1 MGKVFTTDELY
12 AIMRGEQQNQQTPQD
27 ASAAMNDR
35 VSERNAQRRAEK
47 LEGVQAKTAGYANG
61 TKPTTAGSV
70 NEGAGEEKPKSAEID
85 LSPKQNV
92 TGNALYDQW
101 REAMTGRL
109 GKDFEARTEAPLR
122 QAQRSVISFNG
133 DGSFNA
139 GQTALNAVAGMK
151 QFKAAPRPDDTR
163 YSDEYNKVLMDEYKA
178 QGGTTFFGLALN
190 AKLYNQID
198 EELSQ
203 KYKPV
208 SYTKDR
214 AEIPEHMKQEEI
226 VQNAQ
231 SARDIANEYGA
242 GTAYI
247 EGSGTQKNA
256 SDFVKK
262 YQDMSFGRKM
272 LNTAGN
278 AVLNYGLDFASAG
291 LTAADALSGGRLGT
305 GTGKVP
311 SIYSMLNFAQNAG
324 SGLAGEAFSSMRE
337 SSSWLGKLV
346 LDLEHTAVEQTLD
359 RLIGGGAGSLVPM
372 GIRVFGSGSQ
382 EAEDEG
388 RSIGKRVLTG
398 AVRGGIE
405 IATEKMSGIGGSWRG
420 TGYGDAVFNSLD
432 RWVAKKT
439 NSELLG
445 TLAQA
450 FGGEAAEEML
460 SDVLNPIADRIFNLS
475 DGDTSFFE
483 DVWGDGQL
491 LYDGLLGG
499 LAGLG
504 GGGETYLRAGAT
516 ARGMGIDIATYK
528 AAQRIAENDA
538 LRKKFEEYTGVELSD
553 DADTAITQAAVL
565 LTNEQASTSG
575 VNARDI
581 EDYAREGRRAV
592 EEATPI
598 QQATPA
604 EVQNAAPTQQTAPAA
619 SAESRAPAQGAQ
631 YPQGT
636 QEARPEAPGRTKTTR
651 EQREAAKA
659 QAVDDFSNAQVQ
671 YYEEHG
677 WDAALPKELETKNM
691 SKWVKARTAAV
702 LEENAARASREAKAT
717 PEAEEQAAIEKT
729 GADYLAEAAGLSK
742 GVEAPQTRTEA
753 QGDNPAP
760 ARAQEAKQAGSDE
773 LNSALNGNDAGTK
786 AESKVR
792 EELAPTEQAEK
803 EKAEAKEQAW
813 AEYEDAVRRYW
824 RENPLA
830 NSLPKALEN
839 GTQWVEGRIDTILKR
854 NAANSEKDRY
864 ISYIDEIEAKAPDM
878 TERAER
884 NKADAFSAVPRDS
897 AIKAGQAE
905 SNRFERENVT
915 AAAEQA
921 PVNKAD
927 YRRGRESYYSSREEP
942 ANPRLG
948 RQHRD
953 EFGWKKHDPAQDEDL
968 ISAKPDYIIDP
979 ELRAAGNG
987 IDARAA
993 QALDMLRSGAAPSE
1007 VFNELG
1013 VVVKA
1018 NGDITDGIGGNV
1030 LWRSPKKG
1038 EKNGQAGSNA
1048 ENTVGGKSSGAL
1060 EAGVSG
1066 DVGRGAEGVGSR
1078 AQKNARS
1085 WEELND
1091 GERKAAREIIRR
1103 RTEVE
1108 SEEADDLHLA
1118 YDSDEELIEDIY
1130 ASYTEGDISLEQK
1143 WTSYF
1148 GDMGELADELNAAL
1162 GGKRAASESERVYVD
1177 DYGSEYDPESGRTT
1191 RTAEEIQDERETHIS
1206 DDLYYTLRA
1215 EDRLTIDNAKEW
1227 AQWQRKREEQQREQ
1241 RTGVSDET
1249 AWKDAEAE
1257 YGSKSHDTIHK
1268 ATQKA
1273 AEAKTFLEDEG
1284 FRNSLSDKAKEKVS
1298 GAVAEFKDKLK
1309 GLGTGHVS
1317 FSEFAEYYKSLK
1329 DSSILGDLYSE
1340 RVNEQI
1346 QITRELAEE
1355 AYKDPNTYNVEK
1367 YRRAAVKSAQ
1377 MASHYVGK
1385 ANRVRTQLSELNSA
1399 VAANGS
1405 KRKPSEVG
1413 RTEKRGDRS
1422 RSALEKAIA
1431 KFIRWQIMPRQMF
1444 QMIDGFKFW
1453 EKGAGY
1459 RMADTIENAAA
1470 KNQTVLVEAN
1480 DFFADVVN
1488 MKGYRDFATG
1498 RSRTDVK
1505 LGESTLTMA
1514 EAVSLYKIIKTMGG
1528 PSSYRVQSVDG
1539 FALKNGKDKPIMIKA
1554 EPENIRKLYD
1564 SLETAISGDEVASAY
1579 VKAFESMAEKLGKE
1593 TQATAM
1599 SIDGTDSFLFGPGG
1613 YFPLTYAKTENGNFE
1628 WDKADS
1634 KDFGVPDFKNLKER
1648 TRSAGGYVSIAP
1660 VVEVTD
1666 GYIRRAA
1673 DYIAFGELADTFS
1686 MMEYM
1691 HTFGMPTLTDTVERE
1706 MGSEYGSWMK
1716 NYVRD
1721 VQDLNQTR
1729 AKSRDNWWQKLN
1741 HNFQTAVL
1749 IGNPGTPFKQKGS
1762 MWLAMSEL
1770 DPRAVAKAAV
1780 TSLAPGNKQIK
1791 GAKQNNPLLRFRAMG
1806 NIDASITDALQDQNT
1821 LFGRMAANSKLLK
1834 QVQSWIP
1841 KADVNEIGKIY
1852 LASCYDVQM
1861 KNPGIDVKS
1870 EEFGRKVDET
1880 FQRASMRT
1888 QSQYTMN
1895 MRDEISR
1902 GDSALLKALTMFQTQ
1917 QRTTANSMLT
1927 AVEEARAAKGTEH
1940 AAKANKA
1947 LRNAAAGFIASNVAY
1962 AAMNVL
1968 ASSLRHKL
1976 KQFRDDD
1983 DEEQRIDPA
1992 KLAAAIGKGFA
2003 EGVGGTV
2010 LFGDTATNF
2019 VLSLATGET
2028 FYENGIGAIGAIED
2042 AAGAII
2048 GLTQNPTADNIRKAA
2063 GGLANIAG
2071 IPLNNAYT
2079 VLNSVAMYTADIV
2092 NAIGRSKESGDIIG
2106 ELIKGTSAAD
2116 IAGKRRADLYSI
2128 SDAST
2133 DDILKAVDSIRK
2145 AMDKFSPDQFT
2156 YTDEDG
2162 TEVSYELTEAE
2173 KKQYREDAET
2183 AYSTGLDALLGTLGY
2198 DKLSSE
2204 AKDDVGAQIKSY
2216 ARNAAERDYLDG
2228 KGLDHDT
2235 GTPVWETTVPEK
2247 DIPSYLVGKEIL
2259 SASGKKAGYDAIDYL
2274 IGRFDK
2280 LQPSVQQQLKE
2291 SDSLNVNKLL
2301 YADAL
2306 GIGAKS
2312 WYDTKKAVEDGAE
2325 KLGETDVSKAISVYN
2340 SMKGKSDSEI
2350 LNSMKTQ
2357 ILPESGGKLPTVI
2370 RRIEAYNKVAG
2381 NSANLGKWLNLMAE
2395 LNDADENSSIS
2406 KDDVYAAWSNM
2417 GLGENASYAGIT
2429 RDDFYNL
2436 VKGKGGYA
2444 SNEDYAT
2451 QFDEVY
2457 AALVPEKVTEKA
2469 RLSGTVRTAE
2479 ERPTWSDRKA
2489 ALEQLKRKQK

>member
-1 MGKVFTTDELY
+1 MAKQSFDEY
-12 AIMRGEQQNQQTPQD
+12 ARDLVQRVSGGAQQTPQD

-35 VSERNAQRRAEK
+35 VSEKNAQRRTEK
-47 LEGVQAKTAGYANG
+47 LEGVQAKTAGYAND
-61 TKPTTAGSV
+61 TNPTTAGSV
-70 NEGAGEEKPKSAEID
+70 NEGVGEEKPKSAGID

-139 GQTALNAVAGMK
+139 GQTALNAVTGMK

-178 QGGTTFFGLALN
+178 RGGTTFFGLALN

-214 AEIPEHMKQEEI
+214 AEIPERMKQEEI

-247 EGSGTQKNA
+247 EGSDTQKNA
-256 SDFVKK
+256 SDFAKK
-262 YQDMSFGRKM
+262 YKDMSFGRKM

-291 LTAADALSGGRLGT
+291 LTAADALSGGSLGN
-305 GTGKVP
+305 GAGKAP

-538 LRKKFEEYTGVELSD
+538 LRKKFEEYTDVELSD

-581 EDYAREGRRAV
+581 EDYAREGRRAA

-604 EVQNAAPTQQTAPAA
+604 EVQNAAPTQQAAPAETQA
-619 SAESRAPAQGAQ
+619 ATPIQETAEATQSARETEQHSQN
-631 YPQGT
+631 PQDT
-636 QEARPEAPGRTKTTR
+636 DTREARPSILERARTAR
-651 EQREAAKA
+651 AQRKAAEA
-659 QAVDDFSNAQVQ
+659 QAIEEHSAAQIQ

-677 WDAALPKELETKNM
+677 WEAALPKELELKNM
-691 SKWVKARTAAV
+691 GKWVKARTAAI
-702 LEENAARASREAKAT
+702 LEENAARASSEAEAT
-717 PEAEEQAAIEKT
+717 PQDSAQQ
-729 GADYLAEAAGLSK
+729 
-742 GVEAPQTRTEA
+742 PQTRTEA

-773 LNSALNGNDAGTK
+773 LNSALNGNDAATK
-786 AESKVR
+786 AESKAQ
-792 EELAPTEQAEK
+792 EEFVPIQQAEK
-803 EKAEAKEQAW
+803 EKAEANEQAW

-854 NAANSEKDRY
+854 NAANSEKNRY

-884 NKADAFSAVPRDS
+884 NKADAFSAAPRDS

-942 ANPRLG
+942 ADPRLG
-948 RQHRD
+948 RQNRD

-993 QALDMLRSGAAPSE
+993 QALDMLRNGAAPSE

-1018 NGDITDGIGGNV
+1018 NGDITDGIGGDV

-1038 EKNGQAGSNA
+1038 EKNGQVGSNA
-1048 ENTVGGKSSGAL
+1048 GNNTVREEYRGA
-1060 EAGVSG
+1060 ETGVSG
-1066 DVGRGAEGVGSR
+1066 DVGRGTEGVGSG

-1085 WEELND
+1085 WEKLDNR
-1091 GERKAAREIIRR
+1091 ERETAREIIQKKLD
-1103 RTEVE
+1103 
-1108 SEEADDLHLA
+1108 AA
-1118 YDSDEELIEDIY
+1118 DSDEAYDMREIYGDDGELARAIY
-1130 ASYTEGDISLEQK
+1130 KSYTEGDISLEQK

-1227 AQWQRKREEQQREQ
+1227 AQWQRKREEQQKEQ

-1346 QITRELAEE
+1346 QLTREFAEE
-1355 AYKDPNTYNVEK
+1355 AYREPNSYNVEK
-1367 YRRAAVKSAQ
+1367 YRRAAAKSAQ

-1422 RSALEKAIA
+1422 RSALEKATA

-1498 RSRTDVK
+1498 KSGTDVK

-1528 PSSYRVQSVDG
+1528 PSSYRVRSVDG

-1564 SLETAISGDEVASAY
+1564 SLKTAISGDEVASAY
-1579 VKAFESMAEKLGKE
+1579 IKAFESMAEKLGKE

-1599 SIDGTDSFLFGPGG
+1599 SIDGAESFLFGPGG

-1917 QRTTANSMLT
+1917 QRATANSMLT
-1927 AVEEARAAKGTEH
+1927 AVEEARAAKETEH

-1947 LRNAAAGFIASNVAY
+1947 LRNAAAGFIASNAAY

-2048 GLTQNPTADNIRKAA
+2048 ELTQNPTADNIRKAA

-2092 NAIGRSKESGDIIG
+2092 NAIGRSKESGDIID

-2116 IAGKRRADLYSI
+2116 IAGKRKTGLYSI
-2128 SDAST
+2128 SDDPT
-2133 DDILKAVDSIRK
+2133 DDILKAVDRIRK
-2145 AMDKFSPDQFT
+2145 AIDGFAPEEFT
-2156 YTDEDG
+2156 FEDEDG
-2162 TEVSYELTEAE
+2162 EETVYALSGEEREQYRKKAEETYTGLEALLNTAGFREAPKKVQKGALDDILSYAKNAAKQEYAKSKSIEADSTAKWMDSVAGRDAAKFIMAKNTIKTMYKNGKLNDYAAMDAYLKDQLTGYPALSSDAKQAAGNIFPRINGLYAAANKGVNARTWAKAYDKYKELTDA
-2173 KKQYREDAET
+2173 KREGYSATDKAT
-2183 AYSTGLDALLGTLGY
+2183 DFAAYVDSLKLG
-2198 DKLSSE
+2198 SE
-2204 AKDDVGAQIKSY
+2204 AAKELKSQFRFYSQIPGEPTRYDRLVDAGYSPEEANNLY
-2216 ARNAAERDYLDG
+2216 WRLDG
-2228 KGLDHDT
+2228 M
-2235 GTPVWETTVPEK
+2235 
-2247 DIPSYLVGKEIL
+2247 
-2259 SASGKKAGYDAIDYL
+2259 DAN
-2274 IGRFDK
+2274 GNGAV
-2280 LQPSVQQQLKE
+2280 SQQ
-2291 SDSLNVNKLL
+2291 
-2301 YADAL
+2301 
-2306 GIGAKS
+2306 
-2312 WYDTKKAVEDGAE
+2312 
-2325 KLGETDVSKAISVYN
+2325 
-2340 SMKGKSDSEI
+2340 
-2350 LNSMKTQ
+2350 
-2357 ILPESGGKLPTVI
+2357 
-2370 RRIEAYNKVAG
+2370 EAY
-2381 NSANLGKWLNLMAE
+2381 E
-2395 LNDADENSSIS
+2395 
-2406 KDDVYAAWSNM
+2406 
-2417 GLGENASYAGIT
+2417 
-2429 RDDFYNL
+2429 
-2436 VKGKGGYA
+2436 
-2444 SNEDYAT
+2444 
-2451 QFDEVY
+2451 
-2457 AALVPEKVTEKA
+2457 
-2469 RLSGTVRTAE
+2469 RLSGMDDLTDE
-2479 ERPTWSDRKA
+2479 ERNTLWGIINSGWKTQYTQYRPKG
-2489 ALEQLKRKQK
+2489 